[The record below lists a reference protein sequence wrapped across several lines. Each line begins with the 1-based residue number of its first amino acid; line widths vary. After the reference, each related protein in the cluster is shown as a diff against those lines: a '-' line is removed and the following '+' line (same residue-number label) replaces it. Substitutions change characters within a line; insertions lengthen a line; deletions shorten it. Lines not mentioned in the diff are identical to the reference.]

1 MVDNIKEIGARI
13 KCTEKELLLGL
24 QVNCM
29 RDNIM
34 RIRSMGL
41 ENLRNQMGP
50 IMKAVGYLD
59 SVTVVE
65 LLPKRKEQKRKVNGV
80 KTIL

>member
-24 QVNCM
+24 QVKCM

-41 ENLRNQMGP
+41 EDLRNLMGP

-65 LLPKRKEQKRKVNGV
+65 LLPKRKEQRRKVNGV